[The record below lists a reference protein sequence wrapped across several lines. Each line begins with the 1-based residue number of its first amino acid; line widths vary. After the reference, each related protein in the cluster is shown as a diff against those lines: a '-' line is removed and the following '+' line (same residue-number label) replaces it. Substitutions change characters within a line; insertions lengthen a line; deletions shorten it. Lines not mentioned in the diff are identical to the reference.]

1 MYTREDLKKS
11 LAEVKEKIETT
22 EITEEVFLEIE
33 KTLKQIGEKQ
43 SEVQKQI
50 FDLVEQ
56 ANDLCLLYKQIQ
68 GEVNRTYSDLKRK
81 KLMDEGIDM
90 QDERIWH
97 EHSHHVLAW
106 LIFGDGLKVEIKKTV

>member
-81 KLMDEGIDM
+81 N
-90 QDERIWH
+90 
-97 EHSHHVLAW
+97 
-106 LIFGDGLKVEIKKTV
+106 

>member
-33 KTLKQIGEKQ
+33 KILKQIGEKR

-50 FDLVEQ
+50 FDLVKQ
-56 ANDLCLLYKQIQ
+56 ANDLCLLHKEIQ
-68 GEVNRTYSDLKRK
+68 GTVNGLYS
-81 KLMDEGIDM
+81 
-90 QDERIWH
+90 Q
-97 EHSHHVLAW
+97 
-106 LIFGDGLKVEIKKTV
+106 LKVKKIN

>member
-11 LAEVKEKIETT
+11 LSEVKEKIETT

-33 KTLKQIGEKQ
+33 KTLKQIGEKR

-50 FDLVEQ
+50 FDLVKQ
-56 ANDLCLLYKQIQ
+56 ANDMCLLDKQIQ
-68 GEVNRTYSDLKRK
+68 GSVNDVYTKLKAK
-81 KLMDEGIDM
+81 KLMDEGIDI
-90 QDERIWH
+90 QNESNRYKY
-97 EHSHHVLAW
+97 SHNILAW

>member
-106 LIFGDGLKVEIKKTV
+106 LIFGDGFKVEIKKTV

>member
-43 SEVQKQI
+43 NVVQQQIVSTVQK
-50 FDLVEQ
+50 
-56 ANDLCLLYKQIQ
+56 ANDMCLLYKQIQ
-68 GEVNRTYSDLKRK
+68 GEVNRTYSDLQRK
-81 KLMDEGIDM
+81 KLMDEGIDL
-90 QDERIWH
+90 QNESNWYKYS
-97 EHSHHVLAW
+97 HSVLAW

>member
-33 KTLKQIGEKQ
+33 KTLKQIGEKR

-81 KLMDEGIDM
+81 KLMDEGIDL
-90 QDERIWH
+90 QNESNWYKYS
-97 EHSHHVLAW
+97 HSVLAW

>member
-33 KTLKQIGEKQ
+33 KTLKQIGEKR
-43 SEVQKQI
+43 SEVRKQI
-50 FDLVEQ
+50 FDLVKQ
-56 ANDLCLLYKQIQ
+56 ANDMCLLDKQIQ
-68 GEVNRTYSDLKRK
+68 GSVNDVYTKLKAK
-81 KLMDEGIDM
+81 KLMDEGIDL
-90 QDERIWH
+90 QNESNWYKY
-97 EHSHHVLAW
+97 SHHVLAW

>member
-33 KTLKQIGEKQ
+33 KTLKQVGAKQ
-43 SEVQKQI
+43 SEVQQQI

-81 KLMDEGIDM
+81 KLMDEGIDL
-90 QDERIWH
+90 QNESNWYKY
-97 EHSHHVLAW
+97 SHGISTW

>member
-43 SEVQKQI
+43 NVVQQQIVSTVQK
-50 FDLVEQ
+50 
-56 ANDLCLLYKQIQ
+56 ANEMCLLYKQIQ

-81 KLMDEGIDM
+81 KLMDEGIDL
-90 QDERIWH
+90 QNESNRYKY
-97 EHSHHVLAW
+97 SHGISTW
-106 LIFGDGLKVEIKKTV
+106 LIFGDGLKVELNKMA

>member
-33 KTLKQIGEKQ
+33 KTLKQVGEKQ
-43 SEVQKQI
+43 SEIQQQI
-50 FDLVEQ
+50 FNLVEQ

-81 KLMDEGIDM
+81 KLMDEGIDL
-90 QDERIWH
+90 QNESNRYKY
-97 EHSHHVLAW
+97 SHGISTW

>member
-33 KTLKQIGEKQ
+33 KTLKQIGEKR

-50 FDLVEQ
+50 FDLVKQ
-56 ANDLCLLYKQIQ
+56 ANDMCLLDKQIQ
-68 GEVNRTYSDLKRK
+68 GSVNDVYTKLKAK
-81 KLMDEGIDM
+81 KLLDEGIDL
-90 QDERIWH
+90 QNESNWYKY
-97 EHSHHVLAW
+97 SHNILAW
-106 LIFGDGLKVEIKKTV
+106 LIFGDGLKVELNKMA

>member
-1 MYTREDLKKS
+1 MYPCEDLKKS
-11 LAEVKEKIETT
+11 LAEVKEKIETI

-33 KTLKQIGEKQ
+33 KTLKQIGEKR

-56 ANDLCLLYKQIQ
+56 ANDLCLLDKQIQ
-68 GEVNRTYSDLKRK
+68 GSVNDVYTKLKAK
-81 KLMDEGIDM
+81 KLLDEGIDL
-90 QDERIWH
+90 QNESNWYKYS
-97 EHSHHVLAW
+97 HSVLAW